1 MQADNF
7 DSKAVYDPR
16 DPHIYRT
23 FYAQVLTQTVAA
35 KLHEQWCEWA
45 MSMIQQ
51 GYIVSTEVENLMK
64 LFVPFNQLSPEDQ
77 YNHMVRADR
86 IVSEFLNWKLVDQSL
101 KRGGPKKGSNTSG
114 EIKKRRN

>member
-1 MQADNF
+1 
-7 DSKAVYDPR
+7 
-16 DPHIYRT
+16 
-23 FYAQVLTQTVAA
+23 
-35 KLHEQWCEWA
+35 

-64 LFVPFNQLSPEDQ
+64 LFVPFNQLNPEDQ
-77 YNHMVRADR
+77 HNHMVRADR

-101 KRGGPKKGSNTSG
+101 KRGGPKKSNNASG